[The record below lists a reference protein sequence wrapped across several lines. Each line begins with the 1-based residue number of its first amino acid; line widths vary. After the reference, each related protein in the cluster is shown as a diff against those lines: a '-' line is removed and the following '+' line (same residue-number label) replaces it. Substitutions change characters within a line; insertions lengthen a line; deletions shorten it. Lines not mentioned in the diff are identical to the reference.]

1 MQVLETFLLFTAVLA
16 ALLLVFLTEEPMS
29 LRPPPEESKPLPAPL
44 RQYQPSPA
52 IWNVNSF
59 FRSLRLA
66 QPS

>member
-1 MQVLETFLLFTAVLA
+1 MQVLETFLLFTSVLA

-29 LRPPPEESKPLPAPL
+29 LRPTPEESKPLSAPM
-44 RQYQPSPA
+44 RPSQA
-52 IWNVNSF
+52 VQWNVNSF